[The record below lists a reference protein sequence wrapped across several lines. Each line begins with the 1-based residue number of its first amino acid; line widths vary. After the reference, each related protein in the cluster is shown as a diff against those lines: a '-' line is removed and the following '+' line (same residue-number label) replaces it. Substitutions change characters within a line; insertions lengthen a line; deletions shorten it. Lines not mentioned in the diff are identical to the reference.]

1 MAKKGG
7 GDTLKCKYSI
17 KICDRRKQLNAMR
30 IQRKCFLDGEMEV
43 FLEEV
48 IPELILKKK
57 EES

>member
-30 IQRKCFLDGEMEV
+30 IHRKCLDGEMEV
-43 FLEEV
+43 EEV
-48 IPELILKKK
+48 ITELILKKK

>member
-17 KICDRRKQLNAMR
+17 KICDRRKLNAMR
-30 IQRKCFLDGEMEV
+30 IQRKCLDGEMEV
-43 FLEEV
+43 EEV
-48 IPELILKKK
+48 ITELILKKK